1 VTCLVKDLSLTI
13 ACGGR
18 IAMSGIDSF
27 NAEQRRAAVQTQSNV
42 VRPNDLFK
50 GEEEQKIKVAIVGGG
65 PGGLFTAW
73 HLEAKAGTECDIT
86 IFEATGRAGGK
97 IVTGQFPGAGP
108 YEAGV
113 AEIYDYSR
121 HGPDPLRDLIV
132 KDLGLEIKHIVG
144 GPCVIGDK

>member
-1 VTCLVKDLSLTI
+1 MKNEGMAEQCKRTRRLLAVTCLVKDLSLTI

-86 IFEATGRAGGK
+86 IF
-97 IVTGQFPGAGP
+97 
-108 YEAGV
+108 
-113 AEIYDYSR
+113 
-121 HGPDPLRDLIV
+121 
-132 KDLGLEIKHIVG
+132 
-144 GPCVIGDK
+144 

>member
-1 VTCLVKDLSLTI
+1 
-13 ACGGR
+13 
-18 IAMSGIDSF
+18 MSGIDTF
-27 NAEQRRAAVQTQSNV
+27 NAEQRRVSAQTQGNV
-42 VRPNDLFK
+42 VQQNDLFK

-65 PGGLFTAW
+65 PGGLFTTW

-86 IFEATGRAGGK
+86 IFEATGRVGGK

-121 HGPDPLRDLIV
+121 HGPDPLRDFF
-132 KDLGLEIKHIVG
+132 HSFR
-144 GPCVIGDK
+144 PN